1 MTITIVAKLTAAEGK
16 AEELKAALTQM
27 VQDVKANEAGKATAY
42 SLHTSDTEPN
52 LFLFYEQYSSPEA
65 LEAHG
70 KTPHMAAMGGKLRDG
85 GLLAGRPVIE
95 RYTQI
100 AGIS

>member
-1 MTITIVAKLTAAEGK
+1 MITVVAKLQANPGK
-16 AEELKAALTQM
+16 EDELKAALTEM
-27 VQDVKANEAGKATAY
+27 VGNVKTHEAGAVLAY
-42 SLHTSDTEPN
+42 SLHVADIDPT
-52 LFLFYEQYSSPEA
+52 LFLFYEQYANAEA

-70 KTPHMAAMGGKLRDG
+70 KTDHMKAMGAKLG

>member
-1 MTITIVAKLTAAEGK
+1 MITVVARLQAAPGKESELRAVLTE
-16 AEELKAALTQM
+16 M
-27 VQDVKANEAGKATAY
+27 VGNVKQHEAGRVTAY
-42 SLHTSDTEPN
+42 SLHTSDAEPA
-52 LFLFYEQYSSPEA
+52 LFMFYEQYADAAA

-70 KTPHMAAMGGKLRDG
+70 QTDHMKAMGAQLK

-100 AGIS
+100 AGV